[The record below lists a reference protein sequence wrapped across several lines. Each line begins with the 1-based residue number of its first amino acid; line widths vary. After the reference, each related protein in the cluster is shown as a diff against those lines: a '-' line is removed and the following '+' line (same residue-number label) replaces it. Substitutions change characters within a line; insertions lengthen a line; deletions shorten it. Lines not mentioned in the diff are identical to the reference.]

1 VRRSDGSIDYFVSVT
16 EDISS
21 RKRAEEQV
29 DLLMGEANHRIKNVL
44 GLVQV
49 IARQTAAGSP
59 EDFVA
64 RFTEGIQALASNQGL
79 LGRNQQRGADLQELV
94 AAQLAHFADLMGSRI
109 AVGGP
114 KLRLNAAAAQAIGL
128 ALHELATN
136 AGKHGALSANTGRVD
151 IGWGTKGDT
160 FTISWMERE
169 GPPASPPQRR
179 GFGTVVMK
187 AMAERSVDGSVELD
201 YAPSGVTWRLTCPA
215 PNALEPS
222 EQRDRTDDP
231 TGKVEVRTI
240 L

>member
-1 VRRSDGSIDYFVSVT
+1 MT

-44 GLVQV
+44 GLVQA

-59 EDFVA
+59 EDFVG
-64 RFTEGIQALASNQGL
+64 RFTERIQALASNQDL
-79 LGRNQQRGADLQELV
+79 LGRNEQRGADLQELV
-94 AAQLAHFADLMGSRI
+94 SAQLAHFADLIGSRI

-136 AGKHGALSANTGRVD
+136 AGKHGALSTNSGRVD
-151 IGWGTKGDT
+151 IGWGIKGDT

-187 AMAERSVDGSVELD
+187 AMAERSMDGRVELD

-231 TGKVEVRTI
+231 TGKIEVRTMI
-240 L
+240 